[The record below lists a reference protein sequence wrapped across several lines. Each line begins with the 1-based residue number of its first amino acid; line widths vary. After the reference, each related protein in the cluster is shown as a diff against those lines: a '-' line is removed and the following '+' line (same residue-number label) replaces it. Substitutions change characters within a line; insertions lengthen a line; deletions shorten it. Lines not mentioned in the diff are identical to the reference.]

1 MKGEIKDGWIKWRK
15 FTKQSEKSIFLM
27 NDLTL
32 LDLECILVDNNRG
45 KFNIERNGE
54 KMFDVDSDELW
65 EEMHKEKIIKA
76 EFFGEEDIIY
86 IKLESNELM
95 LLL

>member
-1 MKGEIKDGWIKWRK
+1 
-15 FTKQSEKSIFLM
+15 M

-32 LDLECILVDNNRG
+32 LDLECILVDNREG
-45 KFNIERNGE
+45 FNIERNGE

-65 EEMHKEKIIKA
+65 EEIHKEKIIKA
-76 EFFGEEDIIY
+76 EFFGDESIVY
-86 IKLESNELM
+86 IKLQSNELI

>member
-1 MKGEIKDGWIKWRK
+1 MGEEL
-15 FTKQSEKSIFLM
+15 S
-27 NDLTL
+27 L
-32 LDLECILVDNNRG
+32 LDLEVLLIEKEVFD
-45 KFNIERNGE
+45 IERNGE

-65 EEMHKEKIIKA
+65 EEIHKEKIIKA
-76 EFFGEEDIIY
+76 EFFGEDIVY

>member
-1 MKGEIKDGWIKWRK
+1 
-15 FTKQSEKSIFLM
+15 M

>member
-1 MKGEIKDGWIKWRK
+1 MKGE
-15 FTKQSEKSIFLM
+15 FLM

-32 LDLECILVDNNRG
+32 LDLECILVDNNREVFG
-45 KFNIERNGE
+45 VERNGE

-65 EEMHKEKIIKA
+65 EEIHKEKIIKA
-76 EFFGEEDIIY
+76 EFFGEDVIHV
-86 IKLESNELM
+86 KSESNELI

>member
-1 MKGEIKDGWIKWRK
+1 
-15 FTKQSEKSIFLM
+15 M

-65 EEMHKEKIIKA
+65 KEMHKEKIIKA

>member
-1 MKGEIKDGWIKWRK
+1 
-15 FTKQSEKSIFLM
+15 M

-32 LDLECILVDNNRG
+32 LDLECILVDNREV
-45 KFNIERNGE
+45 FNIEANGE

-65 EEMHKEKIIKA
+65 EEIHKEKIIKA
-76 EFFGEEDIIY
+76 EFFGDESIVY
-86 IKLESNELM
+86 IKLQSNELI